1 MYQHRMFVIALLCL
15 SMSYLAERAIAQ
27 SAKDLVGAWIAV
39 SNTAEQGGVKSE
51 PYGANPQG
59 MLIFESSGRYGL
71 VLSMKDVPKF
81 TSNNRTTGT
90 PDENKAVVH
99 GTIAHFGTY
108 SVNEADK
115 SITFRIETST
125 FPNFNATEQKRAF
138 TLVGDELTYTVPAF
152 SGGGTAVA
160 KWKRAN

>member
-1 MYQHRMFVIALLCL
+1 VLTRGAELGQLGADRISTDRVSHR
-15 SMSYLAERAIAQ
+15 
-27 SAKDLVGAWIAV
+27 G
-39 SNTAEQGGVKSE
+39 QG
-51 PYGANPQG
+51 
-59 MLIFESSGRYGL
+59 
-71 VLSMKDVPKF
+71 
-81 TSNNRTTGT
+81 
-90 PDENKAVVH
+90 
-99 GTIAHFGTY
+99 Y

>member
-1 MYQHRMFVIALLCL
+1 MYLRLTFAVAALCL
-15 SMSYLAERAIAQ
+15 CISQLAERATAQ
-27 SAKDLVGAWIAV
+27 STQDLVGAWIAV

-59 MLIFESSGRYGL
+59 MLIFEPGGRYGL
-71 VLSMKDVPKF
+71 ILSKKDAPKLA
-81 TSNNRTTGT
+81 SNNRMTGT
-90 PDENKAVVH
+90 ADENRAVVQ

-108 SVNEADK
+108 SINEADK

-160 KWKRAN
+160 KWKRAK